1 MKKLISSLLLV
12 MLMVT
17 MLVPAAYAASGV
29 TIAEVQVDAQSKSM
43 ELILDTAATSTY
55 KAADYKVTLDG
66 QQLTVKDSVRYSQSN
81 HGTTWVVVFDR
92 KLSDYNDRIE
102 KLLTSIVS
110 LMGSNDNAAIVY
122 AGDTLSSLDS
132 VDTFASKIKSL
143 PSADDSIRNYYQTV
157 GAAVSY
163 LEHAGDVKDRAVMIL
178 ISTGTNTDGTGMTRE
193 QAVTKV
199 KESDVVVHAIA
210 LHYALKSGED
220 SKITSFFNLSSNG
233 GTTHKAALTGDS
245 IDADVIVADIYN
257 VEQKRQVVTCSLEG
271 LTSFTKGDVGVSLLG
286 STPATT
292 TLTTEQAE
300 AVKSLVAVKP
310 DPTAVPTTEPT
321 VEPTAEPIHDP
332 VPMDM
337 ILYIAIGVI
346 ALVCVVLVVLLL
358 RRKPIKGREIN
369 VDDLKPNVTP
379 DDEEKHHAGTQVDE
393 DEVAVRVSMKPVNG
407 GDGVHFDQDMRGELN
422 VGREPGEGGL
432 VIPERDEYRLIS
444 RLHMTLFMKNGAMY
458 IQNESRNG
466 TAVNGTN
473 IGSTPAVLHEN
484 DRVTIGRVDFIITWH
499 RIS

>member
-17 MLVPAAYAASGV
+17 MLVPAAFAASGV

-43 ELILDTAATSTY
+43 ELILDAAATSAY
-55 KAADYKVTLDG
+55 KAADYNVTLDG

-122 AGDTLSSLDS
+122 AGDTLSSLDT

-143 PSADDSIRNYYQTV
+143 PSADESIQSYYRTI
-157 GAAVSY
+157 GATVSY
-163 LEHAGDVKDRAVMIL
+163 LEHAADVKERAVMIL

-199 KESDVVVHAIA
+199 QESDVVVHAIA
-210 LHYALKSGED
+210 LHYALKAGED
-220 SKITSFFNLSSNG
+220 SKITSFLNLSSNG

-245 IDADVIVADIYN
+245 INADNIVADIYN

-271 LTSFTKGDVGVSLLG
+271 LTSFAKGDVSVSLLG
-286 STPATT
+286 STPATI
-292 TLTTEQAE
+292 TLTPEQAE
-300 AVKSLVAVKP
+300 TVKSLVAVKP
-310 DPTAVPTTEPT
+310 DPTSL
-321 VEPTAEPIHDP
+321 PTAEPTDEPIPEPDP

-358 RRKPIKGREIN
+358 RRKPIKGREFN

-379 DDEEKHHAGTQVDE
+379 DAEEKPHAGTQVDE
-393 DEVAVRVSMKPVNG
+393 DEAAVRVSMKPVNG

-466 TAVNGTN
+466 TSVNGTN